1 MRPLASRLA
10 ALAAVLASILTLAP
24 GRTAA
29 AQVFADDFADGEP
42 GDYWE
47 LSEAD
52 PAVSIEETGNRL
64 EFSAV
69 SSPALNTRKFAGYLG
84 ANWSLRT
91 TSNFALRLT
100 MNSEPAGISATA
112 GSAQSL
118 VFGFAPLNTNAN
130 SEGFP
135 LQAKLINFGARRIG
149 PNTVV
154 RYADY
159 TRSDASGEVSLLT
172 AVQAFLNDPFDF
184 YTIDTNVYALTW
196 RYSET
201 VYLKYTT
208 ANDVLTMSRY
218 GYNDPDATVFAGLTG
233 GQRYPVRLIL
243 GGYAVSPSTL
253 PGSAAWYDS
262 LRVDAGTLDAAP
274 ADVQASDGTFGT
286 KVRVTW
292 GAAPNATAY
301 KVFRTPIGGA
311 TQELATLTASAVA
324 YDDTQ
329 AATTT
334 EYTYTV
340 RTVTSSGDGFEASDD
355 GWRNIPTPTGVSA
368 SDSTFS
374 DRIEVTWTAVPDAT
388 GYTVWRAVGSATPAL
403 VSGTE
408 AVTGTTFD
416 DTTAN
421 IGTTYAYTVKAISIL
436 GPTALSLPDNGTRAP
451 YPPTGVAAS
460 DGDFS
465 NKIRVSWTPVPGAG
479 GYKVYRTQ
487 EGADPTL
494 LATVNGGTSS
504 GYDDTQPSPL
514 VITGYTVASF
524 AGTTVSAQSDE
535 VTGWKNL
542 PGPAVTCGK
551 GTSTAFVAISWS
563 AVAEATGYSIYRT
576 APGGTAE
583 LLESN
588 IATPSYLDTTATPL
602 VSYSYS
608 ARSEHALGLSTMGP
622 ADTGWRNIAP
632 PTSVSASDGDYTNR
646 VVVLWASV
654 PNATGYTVWRKVATS
669 SAAPTQIANINGI
682 GNTTFGDAGA
692 SVGVNY
698 SYSVKAKHALGSTDL
713 SASDTGWRN
722 LAAPAS
728 VAATDGTYADKVRV
742 TWGAVSGAT
751 GFKVYRAP
759 SGGTSEL
766 IATLTGAG
774 TRTFDDITA
783 TRATAYTY
791 TVRTTT
797 AAGDSGPSASNGG
810 WRNLDAPLDV
820 VASDQS
826 FTDKVQITWT
836 PVAGATGYRVFR
848 KFGASQVQAIGDVDA
863 AASGFDDTTATPARF
878 YSYTVA
884 AKSALGLSKSSAAN
898 QGSRSLSSPTNL
910 AATDGSSTA
919 NVRLTWTKSTGASG
933 YRIYRRTGGG
943 ASTLLKTLGNVASY
957 DDKTAAAVTQYQY
970 SIVATMGSSISPTSA
985 EEGGWRNIAAP
996 TLSASNGT
1004 TSAGVALAWNAVNGA
1019 TGYRILR
1026 TPPGGS
1032 ESQLAEVGAVTS
1044 YTDSDADALTLYDYR
1059 VQCLHG
1065 LGTSAASTSRTGW
1078 RNIDGPAALAAS
1090 DGTYADRITVTWDPT
1105 VGTAGYSVWRKVAG
1119 SSAAAV
1125 QIATV
1130 SDGAPTTYD
1139 DTAAVVGT
1147 SYSYFVKAK
1156 HDLGS
1161 SMPSASDTG
1170 WRNTTAPGA
1179 ITATD
1184 GAFADKVRVSW
1195 GASAG
1200 ATSYRI
1206 YRQLGVD
1213 PPELVGSRAA
1223 GANIS
1228 RTFDDTDALP
1238 ATQYTY
1244 TVSAVL
1250 QAGEGPQ
1257 GSGDSGWRNV
1267 GITGAISASDGSYE
1281 DRVEISWPIA
1291 AGASGYRIY
1300 CKIGNTPTVLIGVN
1314 DGEGFTQFED
1324 YSVPV
1329 ATLATYTVQPFSDL
1343 GDGPTSAGN
1352 TGWRNRPA
1360 PENVLA
1366 TDGDFPNKVVV
1377 TWDAVPTAT
1386 GYRIYRQLGTE
1397 DPTQIGSTGASVR
1410 SFNDTTIQPDDIGLY
1425 SVAAV
1430 IPLGL
1435 TQRSLD
1441 DIGYLA
1447 QGFMGGDGGI
1457 ASDGDE
1463 PNGNLPAMPGS
1474 GALLASALD
1483 LAAGAG
1489 GAGTTGHQG
1498 SIEGDRADDDGA
1510 ADGIGMFP
1518 PPDCA
1523 TALARI
1529 ESQIAALESYGG
1541 AYASVEAIELADRLR
1556 GLVAG
1561 SRACAILDGDLDGN
1575 GRLDDADLARFL
1587 EAWVMDDIVY
1597 GDIDRDGVVGPA
1609 DYMIVRL
1616 RTSGAQDGR
1625 PAAPDS

>member
-1 MRPLASRLA
+1 MRPFASRLA
-10 ALAAVLASILTLAP
+10 ALAAVLPLVLAAML

-29 AQVFADDFADGEP
+29 AQLFADDFADGEP

-52 PAVSIEETGNRL
+52 PAVSMAETGNRL

-69 SSPALNTRKFAGYLG
+69 SSPSLNTKKFAGYLG

-91 TSNFALRLT
+91 TSNFAMRLT

-159 TRSDASGEVSLLT
+159 TRSDASGEVSLVT

-184 YTIDTNVYALTW
+184 YAIDNNTYALTW
-196 RYSET
+196 RYSESM
-201 VYLKYTT
+201 YLKYTT
-208 ANDVLTMSRY
+208 ANDTLTLSRF
-218 GYNDPDATVFAGLTG
+218 GYNDPDAIVFAGLTG
-233 GQRYPVRLIL
+233 GQRYPVRLVL
-243 GGYAVSPSTL
+243 GGYALSPSTL

-274 ADVQASDGTFGT
+274 ANVQASDGTFGT

-292 GAAPNATAY
+292 AAAPNATAY
-301 KVFRTPIGGA
+301 KVFRTPNGGA
-311 TQELATLTASAVA
+311 TQELITLTAAALA
-324 YDDTQ
+324 YDDTL

-340 RTVTSSGDGFEASDD
+340 RTVTANGDGFEASDD

-388 GYTVWRAVGSATPAL
+388 GYTVWRAVGSAAPAL
-403 VSGTE
+403 VSGPE
-408 AVTGTTFD
+408 AVTGTTFS

-421 IGTTYAYTVKAISIL
+421 IGTTYAYSVKAVSIL
-436 GPTALSLPDNGTRAP
+436 GPTVLSASDNGTRAP

-460 DGDFS
+460 DGDFA

-494 LATVNGGTSS
+494 LATVNGGTSA
-504 GYDDTQPSPL
+504 GYDDTQPAPL
-514 VITGYTVASF
+514 VVTGYKVASF
-524 AGTTVSAQSDE
+524 VGTTVSAQSDE

-542 PGPAVTCGK
+542 SGPAVTCGK

-563 AVAEATGYSIYRT
+563 AVTEATGYSLYRT
-576 APGGTAE
+576 APGGAAE
-583 LLESN
+583 LIESN
-588 IATPSYLDTTATPL
+588 IATTSYLDTTASPL

-608 ARSEHALGLSTMGP
+608 AKCEHALGLSTMGA

-632 PTSVSASDGDYTNR
+632 PTSVAASDGDYTNR
-646 VVVLWASV
+646 VVILWASV
-654 PNATGYTVWRKVATS
+654 PNATGYTVWRKLATS

-682 GNTTFGDAGA
+682 GNTTYGDAGA

-722 LAAPAS
+722 LAAPGS

-766 IATLTGAG
+766 IATLTGAAS
-774 TRTFDDITA
+774 RTYDDSGA
-783 TRATAYTY
+783 DRATLYTY

-797 AAGDSGPSASNGG
+797 AAGDSGPSASNSG
-810 WRNLDAPLDV
+810 WRNLDAPVDV

-836 PVAGATGYRVFR
+836 PVSGATGYRVFR
-848 KFGASQVQAIGDVDA
+848 KFGASQAQAIGDVDA
-863 AASGFDDTTATPARF
+863 ATSSFDDTTATPAKF

-898 QGSRSLSSPTNL
+898 QGSRSLSAPTNI
-910 AATDGSSTA
+910 AATDGTSTA
-919 NVRLTWTKSTGASG
+919 NVRLTWTKSVGASG
-933 YRIYRRTGGG
+933 YKIYRRPSGG
-943 ASTLLKTLGNVASY
+943 ASTLIKAVGNVSSY
-957 DDKTAAAVTQYQY
+957 DDKTAVAVTQYY
-970 SIVATMGSSISPTSA
+970 YTIVATVGSSISPTSA
-985 EEGGWRNIAAP
+985 DEGGWRNIAAP
-996 TLSASNGT
+996 TLNASDGT
-1004 TSAGVALAWNAVNGA
+1004 TAAGVALAWNAVNGA

-1026 TPPGGS
+1026 TPPGGIES
-1032 ESQLAEVGAVTS
+1032 ELTEVGAVTS
-1044 YTDSDADALTLYDYR
+1044 YTDASADPLTLYTYR

-1065 LGTSAASTSRTGW
+1065 LGTSAASASKTGW

-1090 DGTYADRITVTWDPT
+1090 DGTYADKITVTWDPT
-1105 VGTAGYSVWRKVAG
+1105 VGTAGYSLWRKVAS

-1139 DTAAVVGT
+1139 DTTAVVGT

-1161 SMPSASDTG
+1161 SMPSVSDTG
-1170 WRNTTAPGA
+1170 WRNTTAPSA
-1179 ITATD
+1179 IAATD
-1184 GAFADKVRVSW
+1184 GGFADKVRVSW

-1213 PPELVGSRAA
+1213 PPELAGTRAA
-1223 GANIS
+1223 GANVA
-1228 RTFDDTDALP
+1228 RTFDDTGALP

-1257 GSGDSGWRNV
+1257 GTGDSGWRNV
-1267 GITGAISASDGSYE
+1267 AITGAISASDGSYE

-1300 CKIGNTPTVLIGVN
+1300 CKIGNTPTVLIGTN
-1314 DGEGFTQFED
+1314 DGEGSTQFED

-1329 ATLATYTVQPFSDL
+1329 ATLATYTVQPFCDL
-1343 GDGPTSAGN
+1343 GDGTTSAGN

-1366 TDGDFPNKVVV
+1366 SDGDFPNKVVV

-1386 GYRIYRQLGTE
+1386 GYRIYRQLGLE
-1397 DPTQIGSTGASVR
+1397 DPIQIGSTGASVLT
-1410 SFNDTTIQPDDIGLY
+1410 FNDTDIQQGDIGSY

-1435 TQRSLD
+1435 TARSLE

-1457 ASDGDE
+1457 ASGGTD
-1463 PNGNLPAMPGS
+1463 PNGSLAAMPGS

-1483 LAAGAG
+1483 FAAGEG
-1489 GAGTTGHQG
+1489 SVGAIGILD
-1498 SIEGDRADDDGA
+1498 SINADRADE
-1510 ADGIGMFP
+1510 DGISGGIELLP
-1518 PPDCA
+1518 PPDCS

-1529 ESQIAALESYGG
+1529 DAQIAALESYSE

-1556 GLVAG
+1556 GLAEE

-1575 GRLDDADLARFL
+1575 GLVNDADLARFL